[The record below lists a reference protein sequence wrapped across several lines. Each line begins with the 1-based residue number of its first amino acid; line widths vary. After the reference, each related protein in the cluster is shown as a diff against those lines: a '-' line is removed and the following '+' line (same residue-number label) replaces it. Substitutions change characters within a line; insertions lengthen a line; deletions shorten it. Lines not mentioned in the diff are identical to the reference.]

1 MKALVEGI
9 RRVNTVAVRTTSQE
23 GGPVANNFFT
33 RLFKTRAAVSI
44 ISGMRLMYWSD
55 GCLGREN
62 RFYSIGV
69 FLVLVV
75 VSLLLLLLGIF
86 LT

>member
-1 MKALVEGI
+1 MTSIILS
-9 RRVNTVAVRTTSQE
+9 RVTTE
-23 GGPVANNFFT
+23 VYI
-33 RLFKTRAAVSI
+33 AAVLI